1 MDSLKYAYYLIVDK
15 HADITGSYPRLVS
28 FGNQMS
34 KEECYPVELLRG
46 WIFDIDSEKY
56 KIKMEIVDEFM
67 RQGVDYWNSEIPMH
81 DLQTIVDMYP
91 DTWREYIKQY

>member
-1 MDSLKYAYYLIVDK
+1 
-15 HADITGSYPRLVS
+15 
-28 FGNQMS
+28 
-34 KEECYPVELLRG
+34 
-46 WIFDIDSEKY
+46 
-56 KIKMEIVDEFM
+56 MEIVDEFM